1 MRSFLWPSEDG
12 WPYPD
17 DDGELVDPAAGIDED
32 LVSVRILSDRA
43 LDDLEP
49 LERLLIGAR
58 FGVGG
63 QEIRSMKQL
72 HADTGLSRSD
82 LRASLG
88 SGLTKLRAQL
98 A

>member
-1 MRSFLWPSEDG
+1 MRSFLWPNEDG

-17 DDGELVDPAAGIDED
+17 DDGGVVDPAADMDDD
-32 LVSVRILSDRA
+32 LLSVRSLPNRV

-49 LERLLIGAR
+49 LERLLISAR

-63 QEIRSMKQL
+63 HEIRSMKQL
-72 HADTGLSRSD
+72 HTDTGLSRAD

-88 SGLTKLRAQL
+88 SGLTKLRTQL
-98 A
+98 T

>member
-1 MRSFLWPSEDG
+1 MRSFIWPSEDG

-17 DDGELVDPAAGIDED
+17 DDSELMDPAADIDED
-32 LVSVRILSDRA
+32 LVSVRSLSDHV

-49 LERLLIGAR
+49 MEQLVVGAR

-63 QEIRSMKQL
+63 HEIRSMKQL
-72 HADTGLSRSD
+72 HADTGLPRAA

-88 SGLTKLRAQL
+88 SGLTKLRSQL
-98 A
+98 T

>member
-1 MRSFLWPSEDG
+1 MGSFMWPSEDG

-17 DDGELVDPAAGIDED
+17 DDGGLVDPTAVIDED
-32 LVSVRILSDRA
+32 LVSVRSLPDRV

-63 QEIRSMKQL
+63 HEIRSMKQL
-72 HADTGLSRSD
+72 HADTGLSRAD

-88 SGLTKLRAQL
+88 SGLTKLRTQL
-98 A
+98 I

>member
-1 MRSFLWPSEDG
+1 MGSFLWPSEDG

-17 DDGELVDPAAGIDED
+17 EEGEVIDPAAVIDED
-32 LVSVRILSDRA
+32 LVSVRSLPDRV

-63 QEIRSMKQL
+63 HEIRSMKQL
-72 HADTGLSRSD
+72 HADTGLCRAD

-98 A
+98 I

>member
-1 MRSFLWPSEDG
+1 MRSFMWPSEDG

-17 DDGELVDPAAGIDED
+17 DDGELVDPAADIDED
-32 LVSVRILSDRA
+32 LVSVRSLPDRV
-43 LDDLEP
+43 LEDLEP

-63 QEIRSMKQL
+63 HEIRSMKQL
-72 HADTGLSRSD
+72 HADTGLSRAD

-88 SGLTKLRAQL
+88 SGLTKLRTQL
-98 A
+98 I

>member
-1 MRSFLWPSEDG
+1 MGSFMWPSEDG

-17 DDGELVDPAAGIDED
+17 VDGELIDPAADIDED
-32 LVSVRILSDRA
+32 LVSVRFLPDRI

-49 LERLLIGAR
+49 LERLLLGAR

-63 QEIRSMKQL
+63 HEIRSMKQL
-72 HADTGLSRSD
+72 HADTGLSRAD

-88 SGLTKLRAQL
+88 SGLTKLRTQL
-98 A
+98 T

>member
-1 MRSFLWPSEDG
+1 MGSFLWPSEDG

-17 DDGELVDPAAGIDED
+17 EEGEVIDPAAVIDED
-32 LVSVRILSDRA
+32 LVSVRSLPDRV

-63 QEIRSMKQL
+63 HEIRSMKQL
-72 HADTGLSRSD
+72 HADTGLSRAD

-88 SGLTKLRAQL
+88 SGLAKLRTQL
-98 A
+98 V

>member
-17 DDGELVDPAAGIDED
+17 DDGELVDPAADIDED
-32 LVSVRILSDRA
+32 LVSVRTLPDRV

-63 QEIRSMKQL
+63 HEIRSMKQL
-72 HADTGLSRSD
+72 HADTGLSRAD

-98 A
+98 I

>member
-17 DDGELVDPAAGIDED
+17 DDSELVDPASDIDDD
-32 LVSVRILSDRA
+32 LVSVRSLPGRV

-58 FGVGG
+58 FGVEGH
-63 QEIRSMKQL
+63 EIRSMKQL
-72 HADTGLSRSD
+72 HADTGLSRAD

-88 SGLTKLRAQL
+88 SGLTKLRTQL
-98 A
+98 T

>member
-17 DDGELVDPAAGIDED
+17 DDGDLIDPASDIDED
-32 LVSVRILSDRA
+32 LVSVRSLPDRVLA
-43 LDDLEP
+43 DLEP

-58 FGVGG
+58 FGLEGH
-63 QEIRSMKQL
+63 EIRSMKQL
-72 HADTGLSRSD
+72 HADTGLSRAD

-88 SGLTKLRAQL
+88 SGLTKLRTQL
-98 A
+98 T

>member
-1 MRSFLWPSEDG
+1 MRSFIWPSEDG

-17 DDGELVDPAAGIDED
+17 DDEELVDPASGIDDD
-32 LVSVRILSDRA
+32 LVSVRTLPDRV

-63 QEIRSMKQL
+63 HEIRSMKQL
-72 HADTGLSRSD
+72 HIDTGLSRAD

-88 SGLTKLRAQL
+88 SGLTKLRTQL
-98 A
+98 S

>member
-1 MRSFLWPSEDG
+1 MRSFIWPSEDG

-17 DDGELVDPAAGIDED
+17 DDSDLMDPAADIDDD
-32 LVSVRILSDRA
+32 LVSVRSLSGHV

-49 LERLLIGAR
+49 LEQLVVGAR

-72 HADTGLSRSD
+72 HADTGLSRAA

-88 SGLTKLRAQL
+88 SGLTKLRTQL
-98 A
+98 T

>member
-17 DDGELVDPAAGIDED
+17 DDAELIDPADDIDED
-32 LVSVRILSDRA
+32 LVSMRALSDRV

-49 LERLLIGAR
+49 LEQLLIGAR

-63 QEIRSMKQL
+63 HEIRSMKQL
-72 HADTGLSRSD
+72 HADTGLSRAD

-88 SGLTKLRAQL
+88 SGLTKLRTQL
-98 A
+98 T